1 MSTPQGPN
9 GPQQFPGQQP
19 EHPGQ
24 AFNQPGLHGQP
35 FGQPGQPGQAFGQPG
50 QQFAGQHPGQPMGAP
65 GRPKRSAF
73 QNFKLVLSV
82 IIVVV
87 IVGFTAWNWYSG
99 QQRDK
104 ALTVGQCVHI
114 TGERDDAEVEAAD
127 CDADASK
134 QVVLRVV
141 EKHDGAATCDDGMIV
156 YSETSR
162 RRRTG
167 TERTD
172 KTVCLAEVL
181 NEGKYYKADDS
192 ISSGLRE
199 VKSAEE
205 ATFKVS
211 KVHDAADASC
221 GAEEEAISYPK
232 WPRTYCLAQP

>member
-1 MSTPQGPN
+1 MSTPQGPSH

-19 EHPGQ
+19 QHPDQAGQ
-24 AFNQPGLHGQP
+24 PGQP
-35 FGQPGQPGQAFGQPG
+35 FGQPGQDD

-73 QNFKLVLSV
+73 QNFKLILSV
-82 IIVVV
+82 IIVIV
-87 IVGFTAWNWYSG
+87 IIGVTGWNWYSG
-99 QQRDK
+99 QQRDQ
-104 ALTVGQCVHI
+104 ALTVGQCVYI
-114 TGERDDAEVEAAD
+114 TGERDQAEVEAAD
-127 CDADASK
+127 CDADGSK
-134 QVVLRVV
+134 QVVLRVI
-141 EKHDGAATCDDGMIV
+141 EKHDGAATCDDDMIE

-181 NEGKYYKADDS
+181 SEGKFYKADES
-192 ISSGLRE
+192 LVSGLRE

-211 KVHDAADASC
+211 KVHESADGSCADKEIVASY
-221 GAEEEAISYPK
+221 AK
-232 WPRTYCLAQP
+232 WPRTYCLAKP